1 MKKDITNKLG
11 TESVSRLL
19 LNLALPAIIAQLVN
33 MLYNIVDRIYIGHI
47 PGIGATALTGVGVTF
62 PIIMI
67 ITAFSSLIGMGGAPR
82 AAIKMGEQRD
92 DLAEEILG
100 NCFTLLIGIAII
112 LTILFLIT
120 GERLLMM
127 FGASSETISYGLSYL
142 NIYVAGTIFVM
153 ITLGLNSFIST
164 QGFSKISMLTVVI
177 GAVINIILDP
187 ILIFG
192 FNMGV
197 QGAAIATV
205 ISQAVSAIWVF
216 RFMVGEK
223 TKLKIHKKY
232 LKLKKEAIIPVLML
246 GISPFIMN
254 STESLLNISLN
265 ASLQKYGGDIAVGAM
280 TILSSL
286 MQIMFLPLAGL
297 TQGAQPIISYNYGAK
312 NNERVKETFK
322 LLIMSAMIFSLVL
335 WTLMMIFPKVFVS
348 LFTKDIELMNITVWA
363 MRIYLGAGVVLGAQ
377 IACQQT
383 FIAIGQAKISLFLAL
398 LRKIILLIP
407 LIYVLP
413 IFFKDKVFAVFFAEP
428 IADIIAVTVTVV
440 VFAIQFKKLCL
451 RIDNMAFEKQIYRGF
466 L

>member
-11 TESVSRLL
+11 TESVGKLL

-47 PGIGATALTGVGVTF
+47 PGIGAAALTGVGVTF

-100 NCFTLLIGIAII
+100 NCFTLLVGIAII
-112 LTILFLIT
+112 LTIFFLTT

-205 ISQAVSAIWVF
+205 ISQAVSAIWVL
-216 RFMVGEK
+216 RFMLGEK

-407 LIYVLP
+407 LIYILP

-440 VFAIQFKKLCL
+440 VFAIQFKKLL
-451 RIDNMAFEKQIYRGF
+451 LENR
-466 L
+466 

>member
-11 TESVSRLL
+11 TESVGRLL

-112 LTILFLIT
+112 LTIFFLIT

-205 ISQAVSAIWVF
+205 ISQAVSAIWVL

-223 TKLKIHKKY
+223 TKLKIHKRY

-322 LLIMSAMIFSLVL
+322 LLILSAMIFSLVL

-440 VFAIQFKKLCL
+440 VFAIQFKKLL
-451 RIDNMAFEKQIYRGF
+451 LENI
-466 L
+466 

>member
-1 MKKDITNKLG
+1 MKKDITNKLE
-11 TESVSRLL
+11 TESVGKLL

-47 PGIGATALTGVGVTF
+47 SGIGAAALTGVGVTF

-100 NCFTLLIGIAII
+100 NCFTLLVGIAII
-112 LTILFLIT
+112 LTIFFLTT

-205 ISQAVSAIWVF
+205 ISQAVSAIWVL
-216 RFMVGEK
+216 RFMLGEK

-407 LIYVLP
+407 LIYILP

-440 VFAIQFKKLCL
+440 VFAIQFKKLL
-451 RIDNMAFEKQIYRGF
+451 LENR
-466 L
+466 

>member
-11 TESVSRLL
+11 TESVGKLL

-100 NCFTLLIGIAII
+100 NCFTLLVGIAIT

-192 FNMGV
+192 FNLGV

-205 ISQAVSAIWVF
+205 ISQAVSAIWVL
-216 RFMVGEK
+216 RFMLGEK

-407 LIYVLP
+407 LIYILP

-440 VFAIQFKKLCL
+440 VFAIQFKKLL
-451 RIDNMAFEKQIYRGF
+451 LENR
-466 L
+466 